1 MNSKPKK
8 VIKTIV
14 NVILWVFLVFA
25 LVMTVL
31 AFAAQSNTEP
41 FPKIGKFC
49 MFTVETDSMNGED
62 GFAAG
67 DLIFS
72 KSFSNDEKEKYK
84 DLEVGEVITFTFEDA
99 RLDENKVHFNSHRII
114 EKKSDDS
121 GNVYY
126 VTKGDN
132 VKTDQ
137 TELVYWDHVLAVW
150 TGKKIVGVGH
160 AIDFLQS
167 PNGFLIC
174 VVIPLAIFFIYEII
188 VLVSAVFK
196 LKSKGKKQIT
206 AADEELIKQRAVE
219 EYLRQQAEAKAN
231 SEASEIKEN
240 VEEVKEE
247 VKEEIK
253 EAAEEIATE
262 AADTDK
268 AE

>member
-1 MNSKPKK
+1 MNSKSKK

-14 NVILWVFLVFA
+14 NVILWIFLVFA

-31 AFAAQSNTEP
+31 AFAAQSNTEN
-41 FPKIGKFC
+41 FPKIGNLCF
-49 MFTVETDSMNGED
+49 FTVQSDSMKSEE
-62 GFAAG
+62 GFAQG

-72 KSFSNDEKEKYK
+72 KSFSNDEKDKYK
-84 DLEVGEVITFTFEDA
+84 DLNVGDVITFTFEDA
-99 RLDENKVHFNSHRII
+99 RLDQNQVHYNSHRII

-126 VTKGDN
+126 ITKGDN

-150 TGKKIVGVGH
+150 TGKKLVGVGH

-174 VVIPLAIFFIYEII
+174 VVIPLAVFFIYEII
-188 VLVSAVFK
+188 VLVSAIFK
-196 LKSKGKKQIT
+196 LKSKGKKEIT

-219 EYLRQQAEAKAN
+219 EYLRQQAEAKAK
-231 SEASEIKEN
+231 SEASEIKE
-240 VEEVKEE
+240 EAKE
-247 VKEEIK
+247 
-253 EAAEEIATE
+253 
-262 AADTDK
+262 K
-268 AE
+268 AEDIAESVSGSDKPE

>member
-1 MNSKPKK
+1 MNSKSKK

-14 NVILWVFLVFA
+14 NVILWIFLVFA

-31 AFAAQSNTEP
+31 AFAAQSNTEN
-41 FPKIGKFC
+41 FPKIGNLCF
-49 MFTVETDSMNGED
+49 FTVQSDSMKSEE
-62 GFAAG
+62 GFAQG

-72 KSFSNDEKEKYK
+72 KSFSNDEKDKYK
-84 DLEVGEVITFTFEDA
+84 DLNVGDVITFTFEDA
-99 RLDENKVHFNSHRII
+99 RLDQNQVHYNSHRII

-126 VTKGDN
+126 ITKGDN

-150 TGKKIVGVGH
+150 TGKKLVGVGH

-174 VVIPLAIFFIYEII
+174 VVIPLAVFFIYEII
-188 VLVSAVFK
+188 VLVSAIFK
-196 LKSKGKKQIT
+196 LKSKGKKEIT

-219 EYLRQQAEAKAN
+219 EYLRQQAEAKAK
-231 SEASEIKEN
+231 SEASEIKE
-240 VEEVKEE
+240 EAKE
-247 VKEEIK
+247 
-253 EAAEEIATE
+253 
-262 AADTDK
+262 K
-268 AE
+268 AEDIAESVSDSDKPE

>member
-1 MNSKPKK
+1 MNSKSKK

-14 NVILWVFLVFA
+14 NVILWIFLVFA

-31 AFAAQSNTEP
+31 AFAAQSNTEN
-41 FPKIGKFC
+41 FPKIGNLCF
-49 MFTVETDSMNGED
+49 FTVQSDSMKSEE
-62 GFAAG
+62 GFAQG

-72 KSFSNDEKEKYK
+72 KSFSNDEKDKYK
-84 DLEVGEVITFTFEDA
+84 DLNVGDVITFTFEDA
-99 RLDENKVHFNSHRII
+99 RLDQNQVHYNSHRII

-126 VTKGDN
+126 ITKGDN

-150 TGKKIVGVGH
+150 TGKKLVGVGH

-174 VVIPLAIFFIYEII
+174 VVIPLAVFFIYEII
-188 VLVSAVFK
+188 VLVSAIFK
-196 LKSKGKKQIT
+196 LKSKGKKEIT

-219 EYLRQQAEAKAN
+219 EYLRQQAEAKAR
-231 SEASEIKEN
+231 SEASEIKE
-240 VEEVKEE
+240 EAKE
-247 VKEEIK
+247 
-253 EAAEEIATE
+253 
-262 AADTDK
+262 K
-268 AE
+268 AEDIAESVSGSDKPE